1 MKYRKL
7 IKAILFSYWVIIFHP
22 IKAQMPEMDYDA
34 LYDSIRNSAGTAV
47 QEIYMK
53 EFLRK
58 AKREKN
64 QEEVLNGYRNYMHY
78 TQGDLSMTYGDSM
91 VWAAFK
97 SQDSL
102 LIGDALLSRGI
113 QFYSLKNYPKAMKYY
128 LEANQYAQ
136 EEYQKN
142 KITYSIAQVN
152 YYLEQYTEAIKLFE
166 KAAIFFE
173 EDSPNAYLN
182 TLHGLA
188 SSYSKL
194 GEIQKSNF
202 IIEKGKLVGKK
213 MGIDRMDI
221 YFNQLLGINQFH
233 QNQLS
238 DAIQT
243 LEENLD
249 DWKGKSDFANETVSL
264 FYLGKAFWMLN
275 DKEKAVSF
283 FHKVE
288 VVFLSHGYIR
298 PDLRE
303 AFDYLAEYYLY
314 KGDHARQIHY
324 LNLKQKASVGTEA
337 NYLNLFSQLLK
348 GYKSPEIEVKDN
360 SYGWKILWISL
371 VSLIVLSLLLP
382 LFLRKKSHANH
393 VEISDQATGDLISE
407 EPLPEYLS
415 SLLEKLEVFEKE
427 KRFLKQNWTQA
438 ELASYLGT
446 NVRYLNEAI
455 RKYRKTNFS
464 SYING
469 LRVDY
474 ILELLKTNPKLRH
487 YSNMGLAQEA
497 GFSSA
502 PRFSRAFKAKTGK
515 SPREFFKDV

>member
-22 IKAQMPEMDYDA
+22 IQAQMLEMEYDA

-58 AKREKN
+58 AKQEKN
-64 QEEVLNGYRNYMHY
+64 HEEVLNGYRNYMHY

-314 KGDHARQIHY
+314 KGDHARQI
-324 LNLKQKASVGTEA
+324 
-337 NYLNLFSQLLK
+337 
-348 GYKSPEIEVKDN
+348 
-360 SYGWKILWISL
+360 
-371 VSLIVLSLLLP
+371 
-382 LFLRKKSHANH
+382 
-393 VEISDQATGDLISE
+393 
-407 EPLPEYLS
+407 
-415 SLLEKLEVFEKE
+415 
-427 KRFLKQNWTQA
+427 
-438 ELASYLGT
+438 
-446 NVRYLNEAI
+446 
-455 RKYRKTNFS
+455 
-464 SYING
+464 
-469 LRVDY
+469 
-474 ILELLKTNPKLRH
+474 
-487 YSNMGLAQEA
+487 
-497 GFSSA
+497 
-502 PRFSRAFKAKTGK
+502 
-515 SPREFFKDV
+515 